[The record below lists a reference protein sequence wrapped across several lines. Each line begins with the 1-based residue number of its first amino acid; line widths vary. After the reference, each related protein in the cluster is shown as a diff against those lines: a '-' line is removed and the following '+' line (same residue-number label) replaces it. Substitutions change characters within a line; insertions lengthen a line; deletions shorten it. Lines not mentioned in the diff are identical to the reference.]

1 MSLLSEVALLKELEA
16 KSTCAPWRL
25 RHGTIDDWQITAN
38 SPDFYIGF
46 VDSDKNDPEM
56 ITEIRNAAPALLE
69 VLGGFQPG
77 DAEVLTGLLLAN
89 APYGGPVCEV
99 LRRMRDMAAKME
111 AER

>member
-1 MSLLSEVALLKELEA
+1 MNLIDQVVRLKEQHAAEA
-16 KSTCAPWRL
+16 SATYQA
-25 RHGTIDDWQITAN
+25 A
-38 SPDFYIGF
+38 
-46 VDSDKNDPEM
+46 SDEFRYECDM
-56 ITEIRNAAPALLE
+56 LNAAPALLE

-111 AER
+111 EPDAR